1 MKSSFNNRH
10 WSRHHGLSTQKWSR
24 SAILIILGL
33 GLAIML
39 AACTGGEGVS
49 GPPGAVGP
57 AGPAGE
63 PGQVG
68 PAGKDG
74 NTGPGEIQDSLVPP
88 VQ

>member
-39 AACTGGEGVS
+39 AACTGGEGVPGS
-49 GPPGAVGP
+49 PGAVGP
-57 AGPAGE
+57 LVLPESRDRSGLLVRMETP
-63 PGQVG
+63 
-68 PAGKDG
+68 
-74 NTGPGEIQDSLVPP
+74 GPGEIQDSLVPP